1 MKKYLFLLLVICFL
15 GFSCSKGHSGNPE
28 TKSYKL
34 TYKISDFSSA
44 DTAFQKTN
52 QVTLG
57 VKATTAVAPSSI
69 MDVLYCSI
77 YDADGKSINTIKQL
91 STDAGFGTITTNLP
105 AGNYT
110 LVFAGGKTGLFITAF
125 SQDKGTL
132 STDMLTYDGGIK
144 DTYYKKVPITVIGD
158 NTESITL
165 NRIVAQ
171 LNVVIQDAIP
181 SVSAYSVDLF
191 IIKKTPFYNAFQV
204 NGGDVKTVGSEGSDG
219 WSDIVPASKLGTS
232 NYSIKKLIFTNSTPF
247 QLKISAYHSI
257 PNDIIPH
264 WVADITLTNITAAV
278 NKTTVASTRLFDH
291 VGDPSITPVLTH

>member
-1 MKKYLFLLLVICFL
+1 MKKYLFLLLAACFL
-15 GFSCSKGHSGNPE
+15 GFSCSKDHSGNPE

-57 VKATTAVAPSSI
+57 VKTTTAVAPSSI

-77 YDADGKSINTIKQL
+77 YDSSGKSINTIKQL

-132 STDMLTYDGGIK
+132 NTDMLTYDGDIK
-144 DTYYKKVPITVIGD
+144 DTYYKKVSITVNSD
-158 NTESITL
+158 NTQSITL

-171 LNVVIQDAIP
+171 LNLVIQDAIP
-181 SVSAYSVDLF
+181 PASSAYFVNFF
-191 IIKKTPFYNAFQV
+191 IIKKTPFYDAFQV
-204 NGGDVKTVGSEGSDG
+204 NGGNLRIHSSDG
-219 WSDIVPASKLGTS
+219 WVDTVPATKLGTS
-232 NYSIKKLIFTNSTPF
+232 NYSIKKLIFTNSTSF
-247 QLKISAYHSI
+247 QLE
-257 PNDIIPH
+257 
-264 WVADITLTNITAAV
+264 ITAYQNVPSSITSRWIANTMFLNLTAV
-278 NKTTVASTRLFDH
+278 VNQTTVASTRLFDH
-291 VGDPSITPVLTH
+291 VGDPSLPPVLTH